1 MTQTQPPITQ
11 TTPRI
16 LYPPP
21 KKPPAQTSP
30 DAPTASDAQ
39 TRLPKVLEV
48 KPLSPKLTSSTDPL
62 CSSSRP
68 NQILEFIPPANPLL
82 ENSILALFCPEIH
95 FTKDLEKNDLPEK
108 NKASSPD
115 SPNLNNIFDNPC
127 PLKICSALS
136 CGLVCGATVA
146 VAVPTAPIWAP
157 PVAIGLGC
165 VAGYNLAQKLTQQNE
180 RPATKL

>member
-1 MTQTQPPITQ
+1 MTNVQ
-11 TTPRI
+11 TPRV
-16 LYPPP
+16 LVTTNP
-21 KKPPAQTSP
+21 KKPI
-30 DAPTASDAQ
+30 
-39 TRLPKVLEV
+39 LPRVLEV
-48 KPLSPKLTSSTDPL
+48 KPLNDPSRAKQITDPL

-68 NQILEFIPPANPLL
+68 KQILEFIPPANPLL
-82 ENSILALFCPEIH
+82 ENSIFEIFFPEIH